1 MAPGGA
7 IFIFERINNMQFTGT
22 FKPHPKGF
30 GFVQTVEGLGIF
42 VAPKLAKR
50 FFTSMWFKQ
59 RLSKPRM
66 NDGAPRA

>member
-30 GFVQTVEGLGIF
+30 GFVQTAGLGIF
-42 VAPKLAKR
+42 VVPKLAKR
-50 FFTSMWFKQ
+50 FFHFDVVQAEAEQAEDERWSAQSF
-59 RLSKPRM
+59 
-66 NDGAPRA
+66 